1 MLHGYGPTMVG
12 HCDRIFSPN
21 RRDQQRPLNYA
32 DDTRA
37 EIIAAAQWFLHD
49 YVIGYARLPL
59 KLGSV

>member
-1 MLHGYGPTMVG
+1 MVD

-32 DDTRA
+32 GDTRA
-37 EIIAAAQWFLHD
+37 EIIGAAEWFLHD
-49 YVIGYARLPL
+49 YVIGYARLTL